1 MRAPASHPDVGEIV
15 PPPYSAIMGAIENHS
30 ETSVMST
37 IDANRVILTGENS
50 VIRLNNDNS
59 DAFTSNAAAV

>member
-1 MRAPASHPDVGEIV
+1 
-15 PPPYSAIMGAIENHS
+15 
-30 ETSVMST
+30 MST
-37 IDANRVILTGENS
+37 VDANRVILTGENS